1 MAIIDRN
8 AVFFEGPLTADARG
22 PAVALTALKIPG
34 RMEPMSLRVS
44 VTEAFSSEEV
54 QSLAF
59 SLEEADAPDAPDAVG
74 DSWSAVPGAA
84 WTVAGAQL
92 ALGAR
97 LGPRFLPQGVHK
109 PWLRLNFTL
118 TPQSGKSVS
127 AGRLFAALLREED
140 MPYEPA
146 LQVK

>member
-22 PAVALTALKIPG
+22 PAGALTAL
-34 RMEPMSLRVS
+34 
-44 VTEAFSSEEV
+44 
-54 QSLAF
+54 
-59 SLEEADAPDAPDAVG
+59 
-74 DSWSAVPGAA
+74 PGAA